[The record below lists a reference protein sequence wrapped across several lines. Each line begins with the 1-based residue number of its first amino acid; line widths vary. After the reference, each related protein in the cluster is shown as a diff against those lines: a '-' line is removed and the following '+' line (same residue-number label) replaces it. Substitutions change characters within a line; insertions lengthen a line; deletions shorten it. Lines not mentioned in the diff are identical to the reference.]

1 MTIKNLFDWTNIRHG
16 REEMRYRLVSDHEF
30 FGDDLAENM
39 EPQGI
44 IVVLEA
50 PAYYLE
56 DGEVLELA
64 EAIKARIETDGGGLE
79 QTHREP

>member
-1 MTIKNLFDWTNIRHG
+1 MTITNLFQWTSMKHG
-16 REEMRYRLVSDHEF
+16 REEMRYRLETDREF

-56 DGEVLELA
+56 EAEVLELA
-64 EAIKARIETDGGGLE
+64 EAVKARMETDE
-79 QTHREP
+79 

>member
-1 MTIKNLFDWTNIRHG
+1 MTITNLFPWISMKHG
-16 REEMRYRLVSDHEF
+16 REEMRYRLETDHEF

-56 DGEVLELA
+56 DGEVLEMA
-64 EAIKARIETDGGGLE
+64 EAVKARMGE
-79 QTHREP
+79 R

>member
-1 MTIKNLFDWTNIRHG
+1 MTITNLFDWTNIRHG
-16 REEMRYRLVSDHEF
+16 REEMRYRLETDHEF
-30 FGDDLAENM
+30 FGDDISENM

-64 EAIKARIETDGGGLE
+64 EAIKARIRNE
-79 QTHREP
+79 

>member
-1 MTIKNLFDWTNIRHG
+1 MNKI
-16 REEMRYRLVSDHEF
+16 EEF
-30 FGDDLAENM
+30 FGDDISENM

-64 EAIKARIETDGGGLE
+64 EAIKARMETDE
-79 QTHREP
+79 QN

>member
-1 MTIKNLFDWTNIRHG
+1 MTITNLFDWTIMKHG
-16 REEMRYRLVSDHEF
+16 RERMRYRLETEYEF
-30 FGDDLAENM
+30 FGDDISEN
-39 EPQGI
+39 ETALDT

-56 DGEVLELA
+56 EAEVLELA
-64 EAIKARIETDGGGLE
+64 EAIKARMETDGGGLE

>member
-1 MTIKNLFDWTNIRHG
+1 MTIKNLFQWTSMKHG
-16 REEMRYRLVSDHEF
+16 REEMRYRLETDREF

-56 DGEVLELA
+56 DGEVLEMA
-64 EAIKARIETDGGGLE
+64 EAVKARMGE
-79 QTHREP
+79 R

>member
-1 MTIKNLFDWTNIRHG
+1 MTITNLFDWTNIRHG
-16 REEMRYRLVSDHEF
+16 REEMRYRLETDHEF
-30 FGDDLAENM
+30 FGDDISAGM

-56 DGEVLELA
+56 DAEVLELA
-64 EAIKARIETDGGGLE
+64 SAIKARMEE
-79 QTHREP
+79 R

>member
-1 MTIKNLFDWTNIRHG
+1 MTAPMKRRI
-16 REEMRYRLVSDHEF
+16 YDH
-30 FGDDLAENM
+30 AENM

-56 DGEVLELA
+56 EAEVLEMA
-64 EAIKARIETDGGGLE
+64 SAIKARMEE
-79 QTHREP
+79 R